1 MAGRQKNV
9 TDMVMH
15 NAVAGSVPYTDPV
28 TGVML
33 WLPPGTSGHFLRTN
47 GAGAAPSWA
56 AGGGGGGGGG
66 DAPVWVTGH
75 PDTPPET
82 PHASDREFNTGDTIG
97 GTTRG
102 APATAPVIN
111 DNRLVITGGTSG
123 AADTKG
129 VSWTAPSTPFVARTK
144 VTIHTD
150 SQNYAIS
157 SISLLHPG
165 TMKFKQASMFINS
178 GNNHADFWTQW
189 QSYTAL
195 TTRFAFGSQRPYWGP
210 TSYLEAAYDG
220 TNILL
225 RSSSDGREGNWRT
238 LVSETVATFFGT
250 DLPTEVMLSVDS
262 FSGGPCVAL
271 FDFLRYT

>member
-82 PHASDREFNTGDTIG
+82 PHASDREF
-97 GTTRG
+97 
-102 APATAPVIN
+102 
-111 DNRLVITGGTSG
+111 
-123 AADTKG
+123 DTKG